1 MKKTTLLLVLSALG
15 LASCGVTP
23 STSETP
29 STNPDTQGSTNTTT
43 STLVSTEEEEE
54 YVIKVSVPS
63 NIQVTPSKTKAKE
76 GEEITLTVTI
86 DEGFELV
93 SLKANDEVLTV
104 TNGTASF
111 VMPNRS
117 VSITAVLSVT
127 GDVTLQGGI
136 VAVLNE
142 ETAGSG
148 LYVARNIK
156 VASTTNFSFKVG
168 GQTLSVVDV
177 DTTKCFASLG
187 TGNTS
192 TGNISIA
199 GGATYDFYY
208 DDNADPEMG
217 RCYIKKVSQDTL
229 PSDVGTLANLFDG
242 RIKAEDTMN
251 VSGVSSISYSN
262 KITDT
267 KYEYSNYSNGSSAK
281 VTKVSTGDDKGFVS
295 KKINGDVYSVVDSYV
310 EHGENP
316 SYNLNT
322 KAYASRYG
330 LVNKESDITYS
341 KYQMSRG
348 EAEFEAHKSSHGLN
362 SLRFDIQ
369 NAYYVG
375 FDSSATTGTEGLGAF
390 DRKVTSTAGAKG
402 FKVSLD
408 SYREIDTTNS
418 TNLDDSEK
426 EVSYYLYDVDFSFDK
441 AGRPLSGTYTAKKY
455 GKDAYD
461 FSSHTLTNP
470 DKFTLIGNLEFAY
483 TYGAVDK
490 LNEIDDSMYLSSSIS
505 ATFTDGLLGS
515 EYEGKNALQLK
526 SADSDVNEFM
536 TLTSNAP
543 KALDKLNYVIMASSN
558 PTVIGPRSANEP
570 LRFATKKAGKA
581 TLTIGN
587 PGVPSAPKTTVE
599 VEVVANITVWGFYMV
614 GENGYSVPDALY
626 ASDKVVM
633 EAGTKFRFRVYGTP
647 KNVDLPFTIT
657 VDKPDVMNIWAEA
670 NKDGHYYIN
679 YDATKSVI
687 SAQTE
692 IKVTINSAF
701 YYEGSGPTVFTVTL
715 VPGSTFSPVGT
726 WYMASKYASDGT
738 PTACDK
744 NVIAD
749 IKLYEDS
756 AETLSSITYKN
767 VTYKFSFTINEN
779 TKKWTFGNKSSSNDS
794 SFGVYMSE
802 TDNGYL
808 GIALV
813 EFGVWTGQETG
824 TADTDILGS
833 VVEDEES
840 GDLTI
845 QYQIFV
851 PSSFAK

>member
-15 LASCGVTP
+15 IASCGVTP

-117 VSITAVLSVT
+117 VSITATLSVT

-136 VAVLNE
+136 VAVLKE
-142 ETAGSG
+142 ETPDSG

-156 VASTTNFSFKVG
+156 VASTTSFSFKVG
-168 GQTLSVVDV
+168 GQTLNVVDI

-192 TGNISIA
+192 TGNVSIA

-251 VSGVSSISYSN
+251 VSGVSSIIYSN

-310 EHGENP
+310 EYGENP

-330 LVNKESDITYS
+330 LVDKESDITYS

-348 EAEFEAHKSSHGLN
+348 EAEYEAHRFSHGLN

-418 TNLDDSEK
+418 TNVDDSEK
-426 EVSYYLYDVDFSFDK
+426 EVSYYLYDVDFNFDK
-441 AGRPLSGTYTAKKY
+441 AG
-455 GKDAYD
+455 
-461 FSSHTLTNP
+461 
-470 DKFTLIGNLEFAY
+470 
-483 TYGAVDK
+483 
-490 LNEIDDSMYLSSSIS
+490 
-505 ATFTDGLLGS
+505 
-515 EYEGKNALQLK
+515 
-526 SADSDVNEFM
+526 
-536 TLTSNAP
+536 
-543 KALDKLNYVIMASSN
+543 
-558 PTVIGPRSANEP
+558 
-570 LRFATKKAGKA
+570 
-581 TLTIGN
+581 
-587 PGVPSAPKTTVE
+587 
-599 VEVVANITVWGFYMV
+599 
-614 GENGYSVPDALY
+614 
-626 ASDKVVM
+626 
-633 EAGTKFRFRVYGTP
+633 
-647 KNVDLPFTIT
+647 
-657 VDKPDVMNIWAEA
+657 
-670 NKDGHYYIN
+670 
-679 YDATKSVI
+679 
-687 SAQTE
+687 
-692 IKVTINSAF
+692 
-701 YYEGSGPTVFTVTL
+701 
-715 VPGSTFSPVGT
+715 
-726 WYMASKYASDGT
+726 
-738 PTACDK
+738 
-744 NVIAD
+744 
-749 IKLYEDS
+749 
-756 AETLSSITYKN
+756 
-767 VTYKFSFTINEN
+767 
-779 TKKWTFGNKSSSNDS
+779 
-794 SFGVYMSE
+794 
-802 TDNGYL
+802 
-808 GIALV
+808 
-813 EFGVWTGQETG
+813 
-824 TADTDILGS
+824 
-833 VVEDEES
+833 
-840 GDLTI
+840 
-845 QYQIFV
+845 
-851 PSSFAK
+851 